1 MQVAVDGR
9 LLFAAFLKRSK
20 DQFALFLVSFYLKYF
35 GNEWS
40 GGVDS
45 ITLFPTSDLVLENKQ
60 ILPFAF
66 DKILSSGFA
75 QQRHQLSC
83 N

>member
-1 MQVAVDGR
+1 MVVDGC

-20 DQFALFLVSFYLKYF
+20 DQFTLFQVSFYLNYF

-45 ITLFPTSDLVLENKQ
+45 IALFPTSDLVLENKQ
-60 ILPFAF
+60 ILSFSF
-66 DKILSSGFA
+66 DKILSSMNS
-75 QQRHQLSC
+75 SC